1 MNMNN
6 IVQLIYNLNGE
17 IGIHW
22 THEDKVRFAEKII
35 CNVLRLHIMRMMQRI
50 SLIRFST
57 TLEYN
62 DETNNRTNTCT
73 IVFPGEMALAEQ

>member
-35 CNVLRLHIMRMMQRI
+35 CECAKIAYENDAKDI
-50 SLIRFST
+50 SNKIF
-57 TLEYN
+57 
-62 DETNNRTNTCT
+62 DHFG
-73 IVFPGEMALAEQ
+73 I